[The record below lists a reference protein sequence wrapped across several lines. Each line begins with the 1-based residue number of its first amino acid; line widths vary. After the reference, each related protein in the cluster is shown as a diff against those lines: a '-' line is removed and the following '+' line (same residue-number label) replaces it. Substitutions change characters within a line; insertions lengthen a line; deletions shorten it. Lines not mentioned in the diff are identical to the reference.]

1 MLRGYRGLAA
11 VVATMC
17 VVWTLALVPAIAQ
30 TSSIFGTSSGDPTLP
45 TDTTYG
51 SNFSGMSPTLP
62 TFQAAPSRPA
72 PQTVPTADGAYL
84 LKSDEMT
91 FDESLGL
98 VVARGNV
105 EISQGARVLMADTV
119 TYNQK
124 TDIMTA
130 SGNVSMLEPTG
141 DVLFSDYAEFTDD
154 LKTGTINSIRMLMTD
169 NSRLAANGG
178 RRLGGVTTE
187 MTKAVYSPCELC
199 SQDPSR
205 APLWQIKAVRV
216 THDAVAKS
224 VEYRDATLEM
234 FGLPVLYLPYFS
246 HPDPTVKRQSG
257 FLFPSYG
264 SSSDLGTF
272 IRVPYYW
279 AISDDK
285 DLTFSPTYTTSQG
298 MVWAG
303 EYRQRLV
310 NGEFQFSGSYTEP
323 TDPPVGAD
331 TRGHIR
337 GRGRF
342 DIDDTWRTGFNLD
355 RATDDTYL
363 RRYGFGS
370 NNKTLISN
378 AFVEGFS
385 GRSYA
390 NLQAMTFQGL
400 RVTDDPGK
408 TPLILPMAD
417 YNFRGTPDNSG
428 ARWNFDASVLSL
440 TRDEGTSSARLS
452 TKTSWNLPYVASTG
466 EIYGVT
472 ASLQADAYNVSDVT
486 DPTYGR
492 QDDGYTGR
500 VFPQLKLDYRYPF
513 SKQSGSVTQLLEPIA
528 GMVISPRGGNPA
540 KLPNED
546 SQDIEFDDTN
556 LFADS
561 RFTGVDR
568 VEGGQRL
575 LYGLRGGL
583 YGEGGGSTTA
593 FVGQSYR
600 LNDDSEFAP
609 GTGLS
614 DQLSDVVGRLTISPT
629 NTLDIMYRFR
639 ANAEDMT
646 SRRNEVKLGI
656 GNASKLR
663 LDLSY
668 FFIDADPSNTQFGDR
683 EEVYASLQGGITK
696 HWSAFAFTRNDLAD
710 DGGFL
715 GVGAGL
721 RYIDECL
728 IFQTSMTRR
737 FTYDRDVVPSTTLLF
752 QFVFKNLGDFQTS
765 AF

>member
-1 MLRGYRGLAA
+1 MLRGQGGLAA
-11 VVATMC
+11 LTAAMLS
-17 VVWTLALVPAIAQ
+17 VWTLALAPAGAQ
-30 TSSIFGTSSGDPTLP
+30 TSSIFGTSSGDPT
-45 TDTTYG
+45 G
-51 SNFSGMSPTLP
+51 SNFSTLTPTLP
-62 TFQAAPSRPA
+62 TFAQAQAARPQPPA
-72 PQTVPTADGAYL
+72 TEEGAYL
-84 LKSDEMT
+84 LKADEMD

-105 EISQGARVLMADTV
+105 EISQGQRVLMADTV

-130 SGNVSMLEPTG
+130 SGNVSLLEPTG

-154 LKTGTINSIRMLMTD
+154 LKTGAVQGIRMLMAD

-187 MTKAVYSPCELC
+187 MSKAVYSPCELC
-199 SQDPSR
+199 KDDPTR
-205 APLWQIKAVRV
+205 APLWQLKAVRV
-216 THDAVAKS
+216 THDTVAKQ

-246 HPDPTVKRQSG
+246 HPDPSVKRQSG

-264 SSSDLGTF
+264 SSTDLGTF
-272 IRVPYYW
+272 VRVPYYW

-285 DLTFSPTYTTSQG
+285 DLTFSPTYTTDQG

-303 EYRQRLV
+303 EYRQRFN
-310 NGEFQFSGSYTEP
+310 NGELDFSGSYTQP
-323 TDPPVGAD
+323 TNPPPGVES
-331 TRGHIR
+331 RGHIR
-337 GRGRF
+337 GKGRF

-355 RATDDTYL
+355 RSTDDTYL

-370 NNKTLISN
+370 NNKALISN

-390 NLQAMTFQGL
+390 NMQAMSFQGL
-400 RVTDDPGK
+400 RVGDDPGK

-417 YNFRGTPDNSG
+417 YNFRGTPDG
-428 ARWNFDASVLSL
+428 GGGRWNFDASALSL
-440 TRDEGTSSARLS
+440 TRDEGTSSYRVS
-452 TKTSWNLPYVASTG
+452 TKTSWNLPYIASTG

-472 ASLQADAYNVSDVT
+472 ASLQADAYQASNVV
-486 DPTYGR
+486 DPVYGA

-500 VFPQLKLDYRYPF
+500 LFPQLKLDYRYPF
-513 SKQSGSVTQLLEPIA
+513 AKQSGSVTQLIEPIA
-528 GMVISPRGGNPA
+528 GLVVGPRGNNPA
-540 KLPNED
+540 NLPNED

-556 LFADS
+556 LFADN

-568 VEGGQRL
+568 VDGGQRVI
-575 LYGLRGGL
+575 YGLRGGL

-593 FVGQSYR
+593 FLGQSYR
-600 LNDDSEFAP
+600 FNQDSEFSSD
-609 GTGLS
+609 TGLK
-614 DQLSDVVGRLTISPT
+614 DQLSDVVGRLTISPS
-629 NTLDIMYRFR
+629 NTFDVMYRFR
-639 ANAEDMT
+639 ANAEDLN
-646 SRRNEVKLGI
+646 SRRNEVKVGLGSA
-656 GNASKLR
+656 NKLR

-668 FFIDADPSNTQFGDR
+668 FFIDAERGNAFGDR
-683 EEVYASLQGGITK
+683 EEIYASLQGALTQ
-696 HWSAFAFTRNDLAD
+696 HWSAFAFTRNDLTD
-710 DGGFL
+710 NGGFL
-715 GVGAGL
+715 GLGGGL

-728 IFQTSMTRR
+728 IFQASLSRR

-752 QFVFKNLGDFQTS
+752 QFVFKNLGEFQTS

>member
-17 VVWTLALVPAIAQ
+17 VVWALALVPAIAQ

-105 EISQGARVLMADTV
+105 EISQGARVLMAETV

-130 SGNVSMLEPTG
+130 SGNVSMLEPSG